1 VGGVALSYLKVVEK
15 MASHEKN
22 AALFVGTMLHSAT
35 VTHLQHFS
43 TRSYAQHKALQKYY
57 EAIPDL
63 VDAYTEAY
71 QGRHG
76 LITGYD
82 VEFHKHRDPKAY
94 VKGLL
99 DFLDEIKATL
109 PKDSDLVNLF
119 DAVVDAVTSLKYKLE
134 NLS

>member
-1 VGGVALSYLKVVEK
+1 

>member
-1 VGGVALSYLKVVEK
+1 

-22 AALFVGTMLHSAT
+22 VSLFVGTMLHSAT
-35 VTHLQHFS
+35 ITHLQHLS
-43 TRSYAQHKALQKYY
+43 TASYAQHKALQKYY
-57 EAIPDL
+57 ESIVGS
-63 VDAYTEAY
+63 VDSYAEAY
-71 QGRHG
+71 QGRYG

-99 DFLDEIKATL
+99 NFLNEIKPTL
-109 PKDSDLVNLF
+109 PKDTDLVNLF
-119 DAVVDAVTSLKYKLE
+119 DAVVNDVTSLKYKLE

>member
-1 VGGVALSYLKVVEK
+1 
-15 MASHEKN
+15 MAAHEKN

-35 VTHLQHFS
+35 ITHFQHLA
-43 TRSYAQHKALQKYY
+43 TKSYAQHKALQKYY
-57 EAIPDL
+57 NAIPDL
-63 VDAYTEAY
+63 VDKYAEAY
-71 QGRHG
+71 QGRFG

-99 DFLDEIKATL
+99 TFLDEIKPTL

-119 DAVVDAVTSLKYKLE
+119 DAVVDSVTSLKYKLE

>member
-1 VGGVALSYLKVVEK
+1 
-15 MASHEKN
+15 
-22 AALFVGTMLHSAT
+22 MLHSAT

-82 VEFHKHRDPKAY
+82 VEFHKHRDPKTY

-99 DFLDEIKATL
+99 TFLDEIKPTL

-119 DAVVDAVTSLKYKLE
+119 DAVLNDVTSLKYKLE

>member
-1 VGGVALSYLKVVEK
+1 

-22 AALFVGTMLHSAT
+22 AALLVGTMFHSAT
-35 VTHLQHFS
+35 ITHLQHLA
-43 TRSYAQHKALQKYY
+43 TKSYAEHKALQKYY
-57 EAIPDL
+57 ETIPDL
-63 VDAYTEAY
+63 VDTYAEAY

-76 LITGYD
+76 IISGYD

-94 VKGLL
+94 VRGLL
-99 DFLDEIKATL
+99 NFLDEIKPTL

-119 DAVVDAVTSLKYKLE
+119 DAVVDAVTSLKYRLE

>member
-1 VGGVALSYLKVVEK
+1 

-22 AALFVGTMLHSAT
+22 AALFVGTMFHSAT
-35 VTHLQHFS
+35 ITHLQHLASKSF
-43 TRSYAQHKALQKYY
+43 AQHMALGEYY

-63 VDAYTEAY
+63 VDKYAEAY
-71 QGRHG
+71 QGRYG
-76 LITGYD
+76 IISGYD
-82 VEFHKHRDPKAY
+82 VEFHKQRDPKAY

-99 DFLDEIKATL
+99 TFLDEIKSTL

>member
-1 VGGVALSYLKVVEK
+1 

-43 TRSYAQHKALQKYY
+43 TKSYAQHKALQKYY

>member
-1 VGGVALSYLKVVEK
+1 
-15 MASHEKN
+15 MAAHEKN

-35 VTHLQHFS
+35 ITHFQHFA
-43 TRSYAQHKALQKYY
+43 TKSYAQHQALGAYY
-57 EAIPDL
+57 DAIPDL
-63 VDAYTEAY
+63 VDKYAEAY
-71 QGRHG
+71 QGRFG

-99 DFLDEIKATL
+99 TFLDEIKPTL

>member
-1 VGGVALSYLKVVEK
+1 

-43 TRSYAQHKALQKYY
+43 TKSYAQHKALQKYY

-63 VDAYTEAY
+63 VDAYTEEY

-99 DFLDEIKATL
+99 DFLDEIKSTL

>member
-1 VGGVALSYLKVVEK
+1 

-43 TRSYAQHKALQKYY
+43 TKSYAQHKALQKYY

-82 VEFHKHRDPKAY
+82 VEFHKQRDPKAY

>member
-1 VGGVALSYLKVVEK
+1 

-35 VTHLQHFS
+35 ITHLQHLA
-43 TRSYAQHKALQKYY
+43 TKSYAEHQALGAYY
-57 EAIPDL
+57 DAIPDL
-63 VDAYTEAY
+63 VDAYAEAY

-76 LITGYD
+76 IITGYD
-82 VEFHKHRDPKAY
+82 VEFHKNSNPKAY

-99 DFLDEIKATL
+99 TFLDEIKPAL

>member
-1 VGGVALSYLKVVEK
+1 

-35 VTHLQHFS
+35 ITHLQHLS
-43 TRSYAQHKALQKYY
+43 TASYAQHKALQKYY
-57 EAIPDL
+57 ESIPDS
-63 VDAYTEAY
+63 VDAYAEAY
-71 QGRHG
+71 QGRYG
-76 LITGYD
+76 LITGFD

-94 VKGLL
+94 VRGLL
-99 DFLDEIKATL
+99 NFLDEIKPTL

>member
-1 VGGVALSYLKVVEK
+1 

-22 AALFVGTMLHSAT
+22 AALFVGTLLHSAT
-35 VTHLQHFS
+35 ITHLQHFS
-43 TRSYAQHKALQKYY
+43 TKSYAQHKALQKYY
-57 EAIPDL
+57 KAIPDL

-76 LITGYD
+76 LISGYD

-99 DFLDEIKATL
+99 TFLDEIKSTL

-134 NLS
+134 NLE

>member
-1 VGGVALSYLKVVEK
+1 

-43 TRSYAQHKALQKYY
+43 TKSYAQHKALQKYY

-76 LITGYD
+76 LITGYE

>member
-1 VGGVALSYLKVVEK
+1 

-119 DAVVDAVTSLKYKLE
+119 DAVVDSVTSLKYKLE

>member
-1 VGGVALSYLKVVEK
+1 MGGVALSYLKVVEK

-43 TRSYAQHKALQKYY
+43 TKSYAQHKALQKYY